1 MKAVYRIDITS
12 TKHKPLTFQR
22 GATQTIQN
30 KTTSPNDTL
39 KKGS

>member
-1 MKAVYRIDITS
+1 MRAVYRIDITS

-39 KKGS
+39 KKGI